1 MGKGKRTMKVKGF
14 YTTGKNGSVT
24 QIEDADGEIYTYD
37 SVDGDGDETKVS
49 ELEAKYG
56 DNIDWQRQPL
66 ASDFTAEEM
75 NEYVGAA

>member
-1 MGKGKRTMKVKGF
+1 MKAKGF

-24 QIEDADGEIYTYD
+24 QIEVNGEIYTYD
-37 SVDGDGDETKVS
+37 SVDGDGDEAKVA

-66 ASDFTAEEM
+66 VSDFTAEEM
-75 NEYVGAA
+75 DEYVGAA